1 MRALLS
7 LVLLLCLAHV
17 APLRAQAPALY
28 TGEAVVADQSDG
40 QRAEGMKAA
49 LSQVV
54 VKLTGDRNVL
64 TRESVAKGV
73 AEAERF
79 VQQYSYR
86 QDVVSEAGK
95 PVVKLTLKGNKFEP
109 AEIDAPANKPFVL
122 EISNQ
127 DGTPAEFES
136 KPLRAEKVVAAGG
149 KITLQVRALQP
160 GRYRFID
167 DYHEASAFGFLNVK

>member
-7 LVLLLCLAHV
+7 LVLLLCLAHA

-54 VKLTGDRNVL
+54 VKLTGDSNVL

-86 QDVVSEAGK
+86 QDVVSDAGK
-95 PVVKLTLKGNKFEP
+95 PAVKLTLVAQFDRGAVDRLLRDFGLKTFGGP
-109 AEIDAPANKPFVL
+109 RP
-122 EISNQ
+122 
-127 DGTPAEFES
+127 
-136 KPLRAEKVVAAGG
+136 PLLTFVAAQTTR
-149 KITLQVRALQP
+149 IRV
-160 GRYRFID
+160 
-167 DYHEASAFGFLNVK
+167 